1 MTAKYLPLAL
11 LAALSLPLMVTTAD
25 AQGQPHGSGH
35 NELFQYDASHPAYRD
50 IQRERSLGREHI
62 DGPIDY
68 GTDFPTSGPHA
79 PSPARPG
86 FYDEALPLEPLVHA
100 LEHGNIVIYYDE
112 PGDAAMNLIRG
123 WTDQYQGVW
132 DAVIAVPHEGLGEG
146 IVLTAWQHR
155 LELAKLDV
163 RASFFIDAFR
173 GRGPENRVR

>member
-1 MTAKYLPLAL
+1 MISHILPVAL
-11 LAALSLPLMVTTAD
+11 VMALGLLPPVMS
-25 AQGQPHGSGH
+25 AQAQQPHGSGR
-35 NELFQYDASHPAYRD
+35 NTLFVYDANHPAYRD
-50 IQRERSLGREHI
+50 IQKEASLGREHI
-62 DGPIDY
+62 DGPVDY

-86 FYDEALPLEPLVHA
+86 FYDEPLPLEPLVHA
-100 LEHGNIVIYYDE
+100 LEHGNIVIYYDQPSE
-112 PGDAAMNLIRG
+112 AAMKVIRG

-155 LELAKLDV
+155 LELAKMDV
-163 RASFFIDAFR
+163 RASFFVDAFR